1 MPAPAICGLPLQA
14 ARQPFSGLPPTSP
27 VPIVR
32 SANSTGSS
40 RCTASGV
47 VVVGAGSGPG
57 QGRQGDVER
66 QGTTSIRGAADGT
79 GDALVSASA
88 SVALCIL
95 VADCAPVALASP
107 EGVFAAVHAGWRG
120 LADGVVAAA
129 VEAMVEL
136 GASGIEGALGPCVH
150 PCCYEFSEKDLAG
163 LVEAFGPEV
172 RGRMADGRPA
182 LDLPAA
188 VGMALEQA
196 GVDHGRP
203 GGTVYRLRWW
213 AVLPPGTSGAGTSGD
228 DRLARRGRGHR
239 PGEAVTSAGPTAV
252 EVADRVAEV
261 RRRIASAAPD
271 PASVAVVAVTKG
283 FGPEAVRAALSAGI
297 SDIGEN
303 YASELL
309 EKAKA
314 LTPDEQPVWH
324 FLGAVQRN
332 KVARLAPVVGCWQS
346 VSPSGRGDGHRPAM
360 PWRGRP
366 GPGGHRRPTGP
377 ARPGAREGPRARD
390 GAPRRRPGRA
400 RAHGHRPSWAARR
413 VAGRLP
419 ARGRSWPTSST
430 CRSGHSG

>member
-1 MPAPAICGLPLQA
+1 MPGGVRAVWSDASAGDLRPASAGGPA
-14 ARQPFSGLPPTSP
+14 ALLRFATD
-27 VPIVR
+27 V
-32 SANSTGSS
+32 TGPD
-40 RCTASGV
+40 RAVGELHWLEQVHASGV

-57 QGRQGDVER
+57 QGRQGSQR

-196 GVDHGRP
+196 GVTMADQVARCTGC
-203 GGTVYRLRWW
+203 GGGLFSHRVRAEPERQAMIVWRD
-213 AVLPPGTSGAGTSGD
+213 GD
-228 DRLARRGRGHR
+228 A
-239 PGEAVTSAGPTAV
+239 AT
-252 EVADRVAEV
+252 DRVK
-261 RRRIASAAPD
+261 R
-271 PASVAVVAVTKG
+271 
-283 FGPEAVRAALSAGI
+283 
-297 SDIGEN
+297 
-303 YASELL
+303 
-309 EKAKA
+309 
-314 LTPDEQPVWH
+314 
-324 FLGAVQRN
+324 
-332 KVARLAPVVGCWQS
+332 
-346 VSPSGRGDGHRPAM
+346 
-360 PWRGRP
+360 
-366 GPGGHRRPTGP
+366 
-377 ARPGAREGPRARD
+377 
-390 GAPRRRPGRA
+390 
-400 RAHGHRPSWAARR
+400 
-413 VAGRLP
+413 
-419 ARGRSWPTSST
+419 
-430 CRSGHSG
+430 